1 MASHRRHL
9 KHESPVQSNVIL
21 FPTFSSGAAL
31 ANFEAVGGI
40 LQLNGSQLID
50 VIESANVVLARSL
63 GFVLRTRLKVVW
75 FYFRRR
81 KLTWST
87 RPSMPTTARWRAW
100 HLKTCN
106 SYSEAIRVF
115 CGPVRSYERN
125 IDSRFRIYCLGPL
138 GVPALEGV
146 AKTALLVPRG
156 ALLAIMICHIAGHL
170 IM

>member
-1 MASHRRHL
+1 MSNAMASHRRHL

-81 KLTWST
+81 KLT
-87 RPSMPTTARWRAW
+87 
-100 HLKTCN
+100 
-106 SYSEAIRVF
+106 
-115 CGPVRSYERN
+115 
-125 IDSRFRIYCLGPL
+125 
-138 GVPALEGV
+138 
-146 AKTALLVPRG
+146 
-156 ALLAIMICHIAGHL
+156 
-170 IM
+170 